1 MTIGKIECMR
11 TYDPIKDTHFSI
23 NWYIVLSLLYK
34 LRTRLYGRKNGE
46 RALDIGL

>member
-1 MTIGKIECMR
+1 MKISQIEYIS
-11 TYDPIKDTHFSI
+11 TYDTIKDTHFSI